1 MSSAPICRAW
11 LSDQPGVVHMA
22 MVERALPVIGAGELL
37 VHVACAALNFS
48 DLLMLNDTYQVRPPR
63 PFVPGQEISGT
74 VVDAAPQ
81 TGFRAGDR
89 VAGKVQWGGFSSHA
103 LMRADMAIRIPPDV
117 AFDVAAALPVAYTTA
132 VVALTECT
140 PVRHDE
146 TVLVLAGAGGVGLA
160 AVDVARA
167 LGARVLAAVG
177 GPAKAQLVLQRGAHA
192 AVDYGDPAWLEQ
204 VCAFCDRDGVDVIVD
219 PVGGMLARDAL
230 RCLGWMGRY
239 LVVGFASGEIPQIP
253 ANRLLLKRASAIGVY
268 WSHDRDAEM
277 LRGVSERM
285 TEWLADGVIH
295 PHIGARFSFAQAPQ
309 AIAALQSRGTT
320 GKVVLMVSP

>member
-1 MSSAPICRAW
+1 MSAAPTCRAW
-11 LSDQPGVVHMA
+11 LSDQPGVAHMA
-22 MVERALPVIGAGELL
+22 LVERALPVVGAGELL
-37 VHVACAALNFS
+37 VQVACAALNFS

-81 TGFRAGDR
+81 TGFQVGDR
-89 VAGKVQWGGFSSHA
+89 VAGKVEWGGFSSHA
-103 LMRADMAIRIPPDV
+103 LLRADMAIRIPPGVD
-117 AFDVAAALPVAYTTA
+117 FDVAAALPVAYITA

-140 PVRHDE
+140 PIRPDE

-177 GPAKAQLVLQRGAHA
+177 GPAKAQLVLERGAHA
-192 AVDYGDPAWLEQ
+192 AVDYGEPDWLGQ
-204 VCAFCDRDGVDVIVD
+204 VRAFDDRGGVDVIVD
-219 PVGGMLARDAL
+219 PVGGTLARDAL

-253 ANRLLLKRASAIGVY
+253 ANRLLLKRACAIGVY
-268 WSHDRDAEM
+268 WNHDKDAVM
-277 LRGVSERM
+277 LRAVCERI
-285 TEWLADGVIH
+285 TGWLANGVIH
-295 PHIGARFSFAQAPQ
+295 PHVGARFRFAQAPE

-320 GKVVLMVSP
+320 GKVVLMVAP